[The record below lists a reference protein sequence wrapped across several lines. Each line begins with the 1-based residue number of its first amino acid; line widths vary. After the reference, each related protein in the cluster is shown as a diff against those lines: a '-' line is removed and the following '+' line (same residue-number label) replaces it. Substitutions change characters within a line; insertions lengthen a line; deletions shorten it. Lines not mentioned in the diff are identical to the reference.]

1 MKKLFAFAALLAAA
15 VLLGTAFSAGNTV
28 SVKAESA
35 QASDTVTVS
44 GKATVYVTPDKA
56 EINVG
61 VQTIESTAAKSQQK
75 NTEDV
80 NKVLEALKKLGIDE
94 KSIRTTGYNMY
105 QMYDYEKDEISG
117 YNVTTYLTIKNLDI
131 DKAGD
136 VLSEAVS
143 AGANQMY
150 GISYTC
156 STYDKAYEEAL
167 SAAVEAAK
175 TKAAVLAKA
184 AGRSLGDVQS
194 LVEGW
199 QDTSARY
206 SSSNVMM
213 EAAAIAEDAGA
224 GISIMPG
231 ESEIEA
237 DVTVSWYLN

>member
-1 MKKLFAFAALLAAA
+1 MKKILAFAALAAA
-15 VLLGTAFSAGNTV
+15 ALLLGTAFSAGNTV
-28 SVKAESA
+28 SVKAEADS
-35 QASDTVTVS
+35 QNSDTVTVS

-61 VQTIESTAAKSQQK
+61 VQTIETTAAESQKK

-105 QMYDYEKDEISG
+105 QMYDYEKDTVKG
-117 YNVTTYLTIKNLDI
+117 YNVTTNLTIKDLDI
-131 DKAGD
+131 DKAGS
-136 VLSEAVS
+136 VLSEAVN

-167 SAAVEAAK
+167 TNAVAAAK

-184 AGRSLGDVQS
+184 AGKSLGDVQTV
-194 LVEGW
+194 VEGW

-206 SSSNVMM
+206 SKTNVMVE
-213 EAAAIAEDAGA
+213 EAAAMDAG
-224 GISIMPG
+224 GGVSIMPG
-231 ESEIEA
+231 ESEIAAE
-237 DVTVSWYLN
+237 VTVSWYLK